1 MPFGV
6 AGGVRER
13 DARDEGRKAHADPM
27 RELGQ
32 YLGATREAKDKKKGR
47 SSRDAGRHGKGE
59 DKAAV
64 MAKLRAE
71 RQAREA
77 SERARVQAI
86 MGGGPPPEARR
97 VSEVS
102 EDPRSGYNS
111 GFARFHGGLIRDRAR
126 DAQRGPPRWGD
137 RR

>member
-1 MPFGV
+1 
-6 AGGVRER
+6 
-13 DARDEGRKAHADPM
+13 M

-102 EDPRSGYNS
+102 EDSATMKPMPATVHRVTL
-111 GFARFHGGLIRDRAR
+111 LISVQVQLLSRN
-126 DAQRGPPRWGD
+126 PPAP
-137 RR
+137 